1 MSTLSPLSGLSPRYP
16 SSSPPETAAADK
28 TRPQTTSSNND
39 PQLQQLQQRDRVVR
53 GHEQAHLAASGGLA
67 MGGAS
72 FSYQLGSD
80 GKQYAIGGEVRI
92 DVSPGQT
99 PQETLSKAQQIRSAA
114 LAPADPSPQ
123 DRAVAAQAAMM
134 QLQANAELA
143 QQQNSGGSQSE
154 AGKRVQQ
161 GYDNQPSPPPQID
174 TSA

>member
-1 MSTLSPLSGLSPRYP
+1 MSTISPLSGLSPPYP
-16 SSSPPETAAADK
+16 SSSKPETAAADK
-28 TRPQTTSSNND
+28 TRSQPTTGNND

-53 GHEQAHLAASGGLA
+53 AHEQAHLAASSGLA

-99 PQETLSKAQQIRSAA
+99 PQETLSKAQQKRSAA

-143 QQQNSGGSQSE
+143 QQQGNGNNE

-161 GYDNQPSPPPQID
+161 GYDQQPSPPPQID